1 MAMAPASLPE
11 MEMEMAPL
19 QLPLPMMEKGGRPN
33 TARMAIS
40 ITAKQ
45 TSTVAT
51 CAVGAQQGC
60 IV

>member
-11 MEMEMAPL
+11 MEMALL